1 MRRSLPLFVSA
12 IAMMATLVACGGGA
26 DSGDAADAASAYP
39 DGAIVIQPVGN
50 EMRYAQT
57 EFTVEAGQEVTVV
70 FENTATSPAMQHN
83 VLILNTD
90 SDEDAERVGIAG
102 MTAGA
107 EAEYVPDD
115 PAVFAY
121 TPMSLPGQTVQ
132 VTFTAPTEPGRYRYI
147 CTFPGHYSLM
157 QGVMIVT

>member
-1 MRRSLPLFVSA
+1 MQRALLFLISA
-12 IAMMATLVACGGGA
+12 VLVAALAACGGGA
-26 DSGDAADAASAYP
+26 DSGDGAYP

-57 EFTVEAGQEVTVV
+57 EFTVDAGQEVTVV

-90 SDEDAERVGIAG
+90 NDDDVDRVGIAG

-107 EAEYVPDD
+107 TDYVPDD
-115 PAVFAY
+115 PAVFVS
-121 TPMSLPGQTVQ
+121 TPMSQPGQTVQ
-132 VTFTAPTEPGRYRYI
+132 VTFSAPTEPGRYRYI
-147 CTFPGHYSLM
+147 CTFPGHYSVM

>member
-1 MRRSLPLFVSA
+1 MQRALLFLFSA
-12 IAMMATLVACGGGA
+12 VLAATLAACGGGA
-26 DSGDAADAASAYP
+26 DSSEAAGGDYP

-57 EFTVEAGQEVTVV
+57 EFTVDAGQEVTVV

-83 VLILNTD
+83 VLILNSD
-90 SDEDAERVGIAG
+90 NDEDVERVGIAG
-102 MTAGA
+102 MTAGDNG
-107 EAEYVPDD
+107 YVPDD

-121 TPMSLPGQTVQ
+121 TPMSQPGQTVQ

-147 CTFPGHYSLM
+147 CTFPGHYSIM
-157 QGVMIVT
+157 QGVMIVA